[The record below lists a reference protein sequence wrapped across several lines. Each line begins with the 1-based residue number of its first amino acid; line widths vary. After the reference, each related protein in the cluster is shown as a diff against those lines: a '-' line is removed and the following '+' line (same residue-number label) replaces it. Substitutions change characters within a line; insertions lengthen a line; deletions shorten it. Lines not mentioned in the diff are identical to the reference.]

1 MENKC
6 KFVEYSKIYWD
17 LGKSRIK
24 DTKDIIISNASM
36 PLFAVVVCIVAIAFS
51 ICIGSNRLIVFSI
64 VATILAGIVFIF
76 TYRCDYKDLTQY
88 KNNVSTVE
96 KNLGID
102 FDKFKENYA
111 FLESFINNLK
121 DNNKYINDMV
131 HQDYKFDDWQY
142 IDIILNRFY
151 NGIDKDYYSKLG
163 KMSISLYGNDTLSLL
178 DINRILGDDREYC
191 YNKVVNNLN
200 K

>member
-1 MENKC
+1 METKN
-6 KFVEYSKIYWD
+6 KFVEYSKIYWN

-24 DTKDIIISNASM
+24 DTKDILISNASM

-64 VATILAGIVFIF
+64 VATILAGIAFIF
-76 TYRCDYKDLTQY
+76 DYRCGCADLTQY

-102 FDKFKENYA
+102 FDKFKENYV

-131 HQDYKFDDWQY
+131 HQDYRFEDWQY
-142 IDIILNRFY
+142 VDIILNKFY
-151 NGIDKDYYSKLG
+151 NGIDEDYYSKLG

-178 DINRILGDDREYC
+178 DINRILGADSEYN
-191 YNKVVNNLN
+191 YNKVANNLN

>member
-1 MENKC
+1 METKN
-6 KFVEYSKIYWD
+6 KFVEYSKIYRN

-24 DTKDIIISNASM
+24 DTKDILISNASM

-76 TYRCDYKDLTQY
+76 DYRCGCVDLTQY

-102 FDKFKENYA
+102 FDKFKENYV

-131 HQDYKFDDWQY
+131 HQDYRFEDWQY
-142 IDIILNRFY
+142 VDIILNKFY
-151 NGIDKDYYSKLG
+151 NGIDEDYYSKLG

>member
-1 MENKC
+1 METKN

-17 LGKSRIK
+17 LGKPRIK
-24 DTKDIIISNASM
+24 DAKDIIISYACGLILAAALNV
-36 PLFAVVVCIVAIAFS
+36 FAIALLLNTGFNETIIISIVAIV
-51 ICIGSNRLIVFSI
+51 I
-64 VATILAGIVFIF
+64 AGIIFIF
-76 TYRCDYKDLTQY
+76 AYRCEYADLIKY

-102 FDKFKENYA
+102 FGKFKENYI

-121 DNNKYINDMV
+121 DNNKYINDMA
-131 HQDYKFDDWQY
+131 HLDYKFEDWQY

-151 NGIDKDYYSKLG
+151 NGIDIDYYGKLG
-163 KMSISLYGNDTLSLL
+163 KMNISLYGNDTLSLL
-178 DINRILGDDREYC
+178 DINRILGDDSEYR

>member
-1 MENKC
+1 METKN

-17 LGKSRIK
+17 LGKPRIK
-24 DTKDIIISNASM
+24 DAKDIILSNASM
-36 PLFAVVVCIVAIAFS
+36 LIFAVAICIVAIALS
-51 ICIGSNRLIVFSI
+51 LHIGSNGLIVLSI
-64 VATILAGIVFIF
+64 VAIILAGIAFIF
-76 TYRCDYKDLTQY
+76 AYRCDYADLIKY

-102 FDKFKENYA
+102 FDKFKENYI

-131 HQDYKFDDWQY
+131 HQDYRFEDWQY
-142 IDIILNRFY
+142 ADIILNKFY
-151 NGIDKDYYSKLG
+151 NGIDEDYYSKLG

-178 DINRILGDDREYC
+178 DINRILGDDSEYG

>member
-1 MENKC
+1 MNSKNN
-6 KFVEYSKIYWD
+6 FVEYSKIYWD
-17 LGKSRIK
+17 LGKPRIK
-24 DTKDIIISNASM
+24 DAKDIIISNSSM
-36 PLFAVVVCIVAIAFS
+36 LIFAVVTSAVAIILGISNGISGMIVISIVAI
-51 ICIGSNRLIVFSI
+51 V
-64 VATILAGIVFIF
+64 LAGIAF
-76 TYRCDYKDLTQY
+76 TFAYRCDYAELIKY

-102 FDKFKENYA
+102 FDKFKENYV
-111 FLESFINNLK
+111 FLESFINGLK
-121 DNNKYINDMV
+121 DNRKYINDMV
-131 HQDYKFDDWQY
+131 HQDYKFEDWQY
-142 IDIILNRFY
+142 IDIILNKFY
-151 NGIDKDYYSKLG
+151 NGIDEDYYSKLG